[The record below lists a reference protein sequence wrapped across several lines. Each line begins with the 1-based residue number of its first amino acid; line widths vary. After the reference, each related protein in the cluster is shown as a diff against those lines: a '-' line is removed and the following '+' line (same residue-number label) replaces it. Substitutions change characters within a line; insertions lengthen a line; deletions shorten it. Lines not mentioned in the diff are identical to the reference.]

1 MKKIA
6 FVGAMVAA
14 VAASATLPAGAAEIA
29 FTGADASAPTDLSS
43 PGNWD
48 GGALPGSGD
57 VGVVDV
63 AAHGTSYTVSEDV
76 QLGGLVITNG
86 TSMPTI
92 QSTHVLT
99 LGAGGLT
106 LTGTGG
112 IYLKSPMGIACD
124 QTWTCGTG
132 VADIQS
138 LHWHGHAYDY
148 EGKGRRPPQ
157 GAALRRQDRLLVD
170 FGMEQQRMEPADAD
184 QFL

>member
-1 MKKIA
+1 MRKIA
-6 FVGAMVAA
+6 FMGAV
-14 VAASATLPAGAAEIA
+14 VATLMAGAAEIA

-63 AAHGTSYTVSEDV
+63 AAHGTSYTLAADA
-76 QLGGLVITNG
+76 QLGGLVVTNG

-112 IYLKSPMGIACD
+112 IYLKAPMGIACD

-132 VADIQS
+132 PLRTYNPFTGTATLTITKAKGV
-138 LHWHGHAYDY
+138 GHHKAPRYG
-148 EGKGRRPPQ
+148 GKI
-157 GAALRRQDRLLVD
+157 
-170 FGMEQQRMEPADAD
+170 MEQQRMEPADAD

>member
-6 FVGAMVAA
+6 FMGVMVAVV
-14 VAASATLPAGAAEIA
+14 VASVTLSAGAAEIT
-29 FTGADASAPTDLSS
+29 FTGGADGTGTDLAAAA
-43 PGNWD
+43 NWD
-48 GGALPGSGD
+48 GGALPGSDD

-170 FGMEQQRMEPADAD
+170 LGMEQQRMEPADAD